1 MPIVLPTRRWTRLPA
16 SKPQP
21 PHPPRRP
28 KRRRSLR
35 SPALRDGSPPPASR
49 HECCCYVTDRQR
61 CRSIA
66 GTPDAGIRSSRNW
79 AARRLPGQPDAS
91 GTEAVSTRS
100 FAHPSAE
107 PVRRQRHRP
116 ACSVY
121 PSSSTRVLIETD
133 FGDWD
138 GLTFR
143 EAAERDPDLHREWLS
158 DTSVRP
164 PGGESFDEVRER
176 VVAARDDLISTYGG
190 ATLLVVSHVTPDQDF
205 GAAGPRCRAVVA
217 VPVASGSGVAEYHRV
232 LSRRGSLG
240 PVGQR
245 HVTPSLKEPRRLISL

>member
-1 MPIVLPTRRWTRLPA
+1 MLGLPVVEH
-16 SKPQP
+16 K
-21 PHPPRRP
+21 
-28 KRRRSLR
+28 
-35 SPALRDGSPPPASR
+35 G
-49 HECCCYVTDRQR
+49 
-61 CRSIA
+61 
-66 GTPDAGIRSSRNW
+66 
-79 AARRLPGQPDAS
+79 
-91 GTEAVSTRS
+91 
-100 FAHPSAE
+100 
-107 PVRRQRHRP
+107 
-116 ACSVY
+116 
-121 PSSSTRVLIETD
+121 LIEND

-176 VVAARDDLISTYGG
+176 VVAARDDLIST
-190 ATLLVVSHVTPDQDF
+190 T
-205 GAAGPRCRAVVA
+205 AARRCWSSLTSPRSRLWCSWPSMPGRRCCTGS
-217 VPVASGSGVAEYHRV
+217 SGSGVAEYHRV